1 MFKSLLVAVD
11 INDADGTARCAA
23 AAVNMARSEGAALHV
38 LNVIPDSGMAIVGA
52 MLEADHF
59 EKMSQTAQTALED
72 WAKGSIPAEVDAT
85 LHVARG
91 TVYDQIV
98 KTADDIG
105 VDAIFV
111 GAHRPELKDYLMG
124 PNAARVA
131 RHAKQSVFVIR

>member
-59 EKMSQTAQTALED
+59 EKMSQTAHSASP
-72 WAKGSIPAEVDAT
+72 KFSITSRRLSGQRTGFLVS
-85 LHVARG
+85 L
-91 TVYDQIV
+91 
-98 KTADDIG
+98 DI
-105 VDAIFV
+105 
-111 GAHRPELKDYLMG
+111 
-124 PNAARVA
+124 
-131 RHAKQSVFVIR
+131 KQ